1 MNTGNGGSNNGGNNN
16 GRNGNLP
23 KELTVS
29 LDVQHT
35 PTSKPNVTPTSKP
48 NVTPTNKTNVTPTGQ
63 HTTYSRQNLSS
74 SRQNLSSSRQRI
86 SSRQRLSGSTT
97 VPTDIAIGSLGIK
110 KFLLSLKGRLSA
122 SAYVV
127 SLGGLIVLT
136 AMSYYILLPMCM
148 FLPGFIKVLAMIGYI
163 LLLTWI
169 GIAITVRRLHDL
181 GHNGWWFLIS
191 LIPFLNVL
199 LIIYLGFWK
208 GEAGENLYGAPTSP
222 APLPF
227 AILCYPIFA
236 LTMFLNLLPAA
247 SIIPGIDKLPGVGYL
262 VPSSEVTDAK
272 DVQQFV
278 DAMPGIVRDNIDKQ
292 SIALVLSQGQ
302 MVAAGG
308 FITEN
313 RILISSPHRASAI
326 QDGLAQQQDLQVKS
340 LDKTGNLTRL
350 VASSPARQWY
360 VFEVDQPIGKP
371 GFLRDENRN
380 ALTAIGAFK

>member
-1 MNTGNGGSNNGGNNN
+1 MDHGNGGGNNGGN
-16 GRNGNLP
+16 GTPP
-23 KELTVS
+23 KGPKIYPVG
-29 LDVQHT
+29 QQT
-35 PTSKPNVTPTSKP
+35 PP
-48 NVTPTNKTNVTPTGQ
+48 NKTNVPHTGQ
-63 HTTYSRQNLSS
+63 RATYNKQNM
-74 SRQNLSSSRQRI
+74 SSSRQRI

-97 VPTDIAIGSLGIK
+97 VPTDIGIGSLGIK
-110 KFLLSLKGRLSA
+110 KFLLSIRGRLSA

-136 AMSYYILLPMCM
+136 SMSYYILLPMCV

-181 GHNGWWFLIS
+181 GRNGWWFLIS
-191 LIPFLNVL
+191 LIPLLNVL

-208 GEAGENLYGAPTSP
+208 GEAGENLYGAPASP

-227 AILCYPIFA
+227 AILCYPIFTLA
-236 LTMFLNLLPAA
+236 MFLNLLPAA
-247 SIIPGIDKLPGVGYL
+247 SIIPGINKLPGVGYL

-278 DAMPGIVRDNIDKQ
+278 DAMPGMVRGEMDKDDMKK
-292 SIALVLSQGQ
+292 SIALVMMQGQ
-302 MVAAGG
+302 MIAAGG

-313 RILISSPHRASAI
+313 RILISGTHLASAM
-326 QDGLAQQQDLQVKS
+326 QNGLAQQQKLQVKS
-340 LDKTGNLTRL
+340 LDKESHVTHL
-350 VASSPARQWY
+350 VASAPVRQWY

-371 GFLRDENRN
+371 GFLIDENRN